1 LLLDDFSIQIPKLV
15 KDKIAKNIS
24 INVKA
29 IYQVQKNNL

>member
-1 LLLDDFSIQIPKLV
+1 LV